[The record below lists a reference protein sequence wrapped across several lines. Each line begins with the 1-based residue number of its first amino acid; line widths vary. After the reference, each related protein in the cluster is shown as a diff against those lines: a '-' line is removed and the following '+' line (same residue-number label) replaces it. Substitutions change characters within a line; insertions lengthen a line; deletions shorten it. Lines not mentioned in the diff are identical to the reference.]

1 MVDGLESGKRY
12 HYRAYAVNKEEF
24 PLEHPNLLK
33 LRLKWFCLNGA
44 VPPRAGCGGWWQS
57 PWFGS
62 FFMGDGNGWIRHEDL
77 GWLYHIPDSEGVWL
91 WQEKLGWT
99 WTGSGIYP
107 YLFLHQEKG
116 WIFFHGSDGK
126 RSVFYDFGSGGWII
140 LSD

>member
-1 MVDGLESGKRY
+1 VQDAE
-12 HYRAYAVNKEEF
+12 
-24 PLEHPNLLK
+24 
-33 LRLKWFCLNGA
+33 
-44 VPPRAGCGGWWQS
+44 GWWQS

-62 FFMGDGNGWIRHEDL
+62 FFMGDGKGWIRHEDL